1 MNSSRKCALNS
12 LAMTS
17 DLSPYKGL
25 QPFTEADRPYFFG
38 RERDQEIIASN
49 LYAAPLTILYG
60 SSGVGKSSVLMAGVV
75 PQLRQTPHLAPVVFR
90 TWQDPLFI
98 SALKGQIA
106 DAVSQSTGKSASVD
120 VSLPLDE
127 FLLQLAHTLRGS
139 IFCLFDQF
147 EEYFLYHEALPG
159 EEGFDAEFARSINR
173 RDVAANFLLAMR
185 EDSLSKLDRFK
196 GRIPNLL
203 TNMLR
208 LEHLDHDAASRAIRN
223 PLAEYNRH
231 LPTGQPPMTIE
242 DELVEA
248 VIQQVRTG
256 HVSLDQRGAAPAAQ
270 AAQKAVAS
278 GQVRV
283 ETPYL
288 QLVMTRL
295 WEEERKARSNTLH
308 LATLNKLG
316 GANQIVRTHL
326 DATMAQLSNAD
337 RLVAA
342 RAFRFLVTPSGTKIA
357 YTVADLAN
365 YADVAPKHLA
375 PALVR
380 LSSPEVRVL
389 RAVAAPSGEAQEPRY
404 EIYHD
409 VLAPAILDW
418 RERYLREER
427 GKRFRIA
434 FLALGIASV
443 LIIGVLAVNLWV
455 STQAAQSA
463 QSEAVQKGQEVATSQ
478 AQGTWAKQTSQA
490 VGARA
495 TQVAQARSTR
505 EHTDAQQDAQT
516 ETAAAVQVAQAAQT
530 QDARAQEAEQ
540 AAQTQAANAAAIS
553 QAILRTP
560 APQGGGESQATALA
574 ARATAVAVGT
584 SAAQVLQFTVTGV
597 TAAVSPQSGTTC
609 PATFGFSGTITANQ
623 AGTVTYRWVRSD
635 RSSAPLNYL
644 TFTSSGGKTVT
655 DSWTLSFAT
664 SGWERLQ
671 ILAPESLASN
681 QAAFALQPLNLAASL
696 RDALAKNS
704 KVSASLGC
712 PQGSA
717 QAIDTVQQ
725 VYQNGLML
733 WRKDTL
739 QIYALLTNGAWS
751 VYADTWVP
759 PQREGGYFTPPAG
772 LIEPQR
778 GFGKV
783 WRERLGGPTSQIGWA
798 TSPEVAVQGQVQIF
812 DNGFAFIDE
821 DGEVKILLVNGNWIG
836 L

>member
-1 MNSSRKCALNS
+1 
-12 LAMTS
+12 MTPNF
-17 DLSPYKGL
+17 SPYKGL
-25 QPFTEADRPYFFG
+25 QPFAEADRAYFFG

-75 PQLRQTPHLAPVVFR
+75 PQLRQTPHLALVVFR
-90 TWQDPLFI
+90 TWQDPSFI
-98 SALKGQIA
+98 SALKRQIA
-106 DAVSQSTGKSASVD
+106 DAVSQSTGKPASVD
-120 VSLPLDE
+120 ASFPLDE

-159 EEGFDAEFARSINR
+159 EEGFDAEFARSVNR

-208 LEHLDHDAASRAIRN
+208 LEHLDHDAASRAIRK
-223 PLAEYNRH
+223 PLEEYNRH

-242 DELVEA
+242 DELAEA
-248 VIQQVRTG
+248 VIEQVRTG
-256 HVSLDQRGAAPAAQ
+256 QVSLDQRGAAPAAQ
-270 AAQKAVAS
+270 AAVAS
-278 GQVRV
+278 GQIRV

-389 RAVAAPSGEAQEPRY
+389 RAIAPPGDGAQGPRY
-404 EIYHD
+404 EIFHD

-427 GKRFRIA
+427 GRRFRIA
-434 FLALGIASV
+434 FLALGIASA
-443 LIIGVLAVNLWV
+443 LIIVVLVANLWV
-455 STQAAQSA
+455 STQVAQTA
-463 QSEAVQKGQEVATSQ
+463 QSEALQKGQEAATSQ
-478 AQGTWAKQTSQA
+478 AQGTWAEQTSQA

-495 TQVAQARSTR
+495 TQVARARSTR
-505 EHTDAQQDAQT
+505 ERTDAQQDAQT

-560 APQGGGESQATALA
+560 VPQGGGESQATALA

-609 PATFGFSGTITANQ
+609 PATFKFSGTITANQ
-623 AGTVTYRWVRSD
+623 AGTVTYRWERSD

-644 TFTSSGGKTVT
+644 TFTSPGSKTVT
-655 DSWTLSFAT
+655 DSWTRSFAT

-671 ILAPESLASN
+671 ILAPESLTSN
-681 QAAFALQPLNLAASL
+681 QAAFALQPLNLVVSL
-696 RDALAKNS
+696 RDPLAKNG

-712 PQGSA
+712 PKGSA
-717 QAIDTVQQ
+717 QAVDTVQQ

-739 QIYALLTNGAWS
+739 QIYALLINGAWS

-783 WRERLGGPTSQIGWA
+783 WRDRLGGPTSQIGWA
-798 TSPEVAVQGQVQIF
+798 TSPEVAVQGQVQNF

-821 DGEVKILLVNGNWIG
+821 DGDVKILLVNGNWIG